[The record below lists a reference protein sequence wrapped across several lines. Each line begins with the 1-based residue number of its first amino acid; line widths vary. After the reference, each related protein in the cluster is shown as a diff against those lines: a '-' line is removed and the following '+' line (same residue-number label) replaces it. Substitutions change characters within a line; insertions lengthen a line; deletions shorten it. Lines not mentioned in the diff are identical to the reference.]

1 VSVAEVRLWGR
12 RIGAV
17 SWDARR
23 GHAWFEYDK
32 PFLDSGIQL
41 APLAMPLA
49 PRIHGFPELAR
60 ESFHGLPGLL
70 ADSLPDD
77 FGNAVIDA
85 WLEREGRAATS
96 FNPVDRLCFI
106 GRRGMG
112 ALEYQ
117 PAIGPV
123 EQEAEGLDVGEL
135 VVLASEILQSRLEAQ
150 GSFAFHTVS
159 DTLDDI
165 LRVGSSAGGVR
176 AKAVIAW
183 NPDTGEVRS
192 GPGEAGEGFSCWLLK
207 LDGIAGNRDKEHE
220 DPAGYNLIEYAYYRM
235 AQAAGIRMQECRLL
249 EEGGRQHFLTRRF
262 DRTDSGGKLHMATL
276 AGLAHFDYRRPGANS
291 YEEALRIVRQLELGM
306 DALEELFRRMAFNI
320 VARNQND
327 HARNLA
333 FLMDR
338 KGRWSLAPAYDL
350 SYSHTPGGTWTG
362 QHQLSLNGKRDA
374 FTREDFRACAK
385 QVALKRGRD
394 RELLE
399 QVCDAVAQWPSI
411 ARELGI
417 PDRDIRR
424 IGRNHRLQL
433 RP

>member
-1 VSVAEVRLWGR
+1 
-12 RIGAV
+12 
-17 SWDARR
+17 
-23 GHAWFEYDK
+23 
-32 PFLDSGIQL
+32 
-41 APLAMPLA
+41 
-49 PRIHGFPELAR
+49 
-60 ESFHGLPGLL
+60 
-70 ADSLPDD
+70 
-77 FGNAVIDA
+77 
-85 WLEREGRAATS
+85 
-96 FNPVDRLCFI
+96 
-106 GRRGMG
+106 
-112 ALEYQ
+112 
-117 PAIGPV
+117 
-123 EQEAEGLDVGEL
+123 
-135 VVLASEILQSRLEAQ
+135 
-150 GSFAFHTVS
+150 
-159 DTLDDI
+159 
-165 LRVGSSAGGVR
+165 
-176 AKAVIAW
+176 
-183 NPDTGEVRS
+183 
-192 GPGEAGEGFSCWLLK
+192 
-207 LDGIAGNRDKEHE
+207 
-220 DPAGYNLIEYAYYRM
+220 
-235 AQAAGIRMQECRLL
+235 
-249 EEGGRQHFLTRRF
+249 
-262 DRTDSGGKLHMATL
+262 
-276 AGLAHFDYRRPGANS
+276 LAHFDYRRPGANS

-320 VARNQND
+320 VARNQDD

-417 PDRDIRR
+417 PDLDIRR